1 MGHTLDIIFL
11 LRRKNRKIGLKVHTN
26 VLFTL
31 AAVFGFITVA
41 TLGLLFI
48 NTNQNLTRSSLSKL
62 EETNHQLSQRLEAI
76 RNRLSG
82 YQSQFEDKIAT
93 DNRQRTFW
101 EMNFIHPDIWSM
113 GIGGI
118 NYVSSSKHVSNRN
131 NLTLN
136 EIYKSLDILHGK
148 CGLRHKSLNEIE
160 NQIAGKYDLWA
171 HIPSVNPIPGSMTG
185 SGYGY
190 RVDPFTG
197 GVRMHYGVDIGA
209 PLGNPITASGD
220 GVISYAGWNMG
231 LGLDVEIDHGY
242 GFISRYAHCNSI
254 LVAVG
259 DSVARGQV
267 IATVGQTGRAMS
279 PHLHYEIFVSSQ
291 HTNPE
296 EYINLSNSIFD

>member
-1 MGHTLDIIFL
+1 MGHTLDIIL
-11 LRRKNRKIGLKVHTN
+11 LSCRKNRKIGLKLSTN
-26 VLFTL
+26 LLITMAAIFAFL
-31 AAVFGFITVA
+31 ALSALA
-41 TLGLLFI
+41 LLFI
-48 NTNQNLTRSSLSKL
+48 NTSQNMARMDLSKL
-62 EETNHQLSQRLEAI
+62 EETNHQLSQRLDALK
-76 RNRLSG
+76 NRLG
-82 YQSQFEDKIAT
+82 GFQSQFEDKIAR

-118 NYVSSSKHVSNRN
+118 KYLSPSKHVTNHN
-131 NLTLN
+131 NQALN
-136 EIYKSLDILHGK
+136 EIYKALDILHGK
-148 CGLRHKSLNEIE
+148 CSLRWKSLAEIE
-160 NQIAGKYDLWA
+160 KQIVDKYDLWS
-171 HIPSVNPIPGSMTG
+171 HIPAIDPLPGNPPG

-197 GVRMHYGVDIGA
+197 EIRMHYGVDIGA
-209 PLGNPITASGD
+209 PQGTTITASGD

-259 DSVARGQV
+259 DSVKRGQV
-267 IATVGQTGRAMS
+267 IALVGMTGRAKS

-291 HTNPE
+291 HVNPE

>member
-1 MGHTLDIIFL
+1 MGYTLDIIFL
-11 LRRKNRKIGLKVHTN
+11 LRRKNRKFGIKIHTH
-26 VLFTL
+26 LLITL
-31 AAVFGFITVA
+31 AAVFGFIAVA

-48 NTNQNLTRSSLSKL
+48 NTNQNVARFNLSKL

-82 YQSQFEDKIAT
+82 YQSQFEAKIAS

-118 NYVSSSKHVSNRN
+118 NYVSASRHVSSRN

-136 EIYKSLDILHGK
+136 EIYESLDILHGK
-148 CGLRHKSLNEIE
+148 CSLRRKSLNEID
-160 NQIAGKYDLWA
+160 NQIDRKHDLWA
-171 HIPSVNPIPGSMTG
+171 HMPSVNPIPGSALG

-190 RVDPFTG
+190 RIDPFTG

-209 PLGNPITASGD
+209 SLGSPITASGD

-242 GFISRYAHCNSI
+242 GFVSRYAHCNSI

-267 IATVGQTGRAMS
+267 IATVGQTGRAKS
-279 PHLHYEIFVSSQ
+279 PHLHYEIFVSS
-291 HTNPE
+291 HHSNPE

>member
-11 LRRKNRKIGLKVHTN
+11 SRRKNRKIGLNITVN
-26 VLFTL
+26 LL
-31 AAVFGFITVA
+31 IAIAAIFGFITVS
-41 TLGLLFI
+41 TLALLFI
-48 NTNQNLTRSSLSKL
+48 NTNQNMARFNLSKM
-62 EETNHQLSQRLEAI
+62 EETNHQLSRRLEAI
-76 RNRLSG
+76 KSRLAG
-82 YQSQFEDKIAT
+82 YQSRFEDNIAT

-118 NYVSSSKHVSNRN
+118 KYASPSKHITNRN
-131 NLTLN
+131 NQALS
-136 EIYKSLDILHGK
+136 EIYKSLDILHSK
-148 CGLRHKSLNEIE
+148 CSLRHKSLAEIE
-160 NQIAGKYDLWA
+160 SQINTKYDLWA
-171 HIPSVNPIPGSMTG
+171 HIPTIDPLPGNPPG

-197 GVRMHYGVDIGA
+197 EIRMHYGVDIGA
-209 PLGNPITASGD
+209 SLGTTITASAD

-242 GFISRYAHCNSI
+242 GFVSRYAHCSSI

-259 DSVARGQV
+259 DVVKRGQV
-267 IATVGQTGRAMS
+267 IALVGQTGRAVS

-291 HTNPE
+291 HVNPA

>member
-1 MGHTLDIIFL
+1 MGHTLDIIFIA
-11 LRRKNRKIGLKVHTN
+11 RQKNRKIGLKVTTA
-26 VLFTL
+26 LLITL
-31 AAVFGFITVA
+31 AAIFAFITLG
-41 TLGLLFI
+41 TLALLFI
-48 NTNQNLTRSSLSKL
+48 NTSQNMARMDLDKL
-62 EETNHQLSQRLEAI
+62 EETNRQLSQRLDA
-76 RNRLSG
+76 LKDHLGS
-82 YQSQFEDKIAT
+82 YQSQFEDKIAS

-118 NYVSSSKHVSNRN
+118 KYLSPSKHVTNHN
-131 NLTLN
+131 NQSLN
-136 EIYKSLDILHGK
+136 EIYKALDILHGK
-148 CGLRHKSLNEIE
+148 CSLRRKSLAEID
-160 NQIAGKYDLWA
+160 NQICSKYELWT
-171 HIPSVNPIPGSMTG
+171 HIPAINPIPGSMTG

-209 PLGNPITASGD
+209 SLGSPITASGD

-259 DSVARGQV
+259 DSVKRGQV
-267 IATVGQTGRAMS
+267 IAMVGQTGRAKS

-291 HTNPE
+291 HVNPE
-296 EYINLSNSIFD
+296 EYINFSKSIFD

>member
-1 MGHTLDIIFL
+1 MGNNLDIIFL
-11 LRRKNRKIGLKVHTN
+11 SRRKNRKIGLKLSTN
-26 VLFTL
+26 LLITL
-31 AAVFGFITVA
+31 AAVFAFL
-41 TLGLLFI
+41 TLGTLALLFI
-48 NTNQNLTRSSLSKL
+48 NTSQNMARMDLSNL
-62 EETNHQLSQRLEAI
+62 EETNHQLTRRLDSLK
-76 RNRLSG
+76 NYLGSFQSRL
-82 YQSQFEDKIAT
+82 EDKIAC

-118 NYVSSSKHVSNRN
+118 NYLTPSKHVTSRN
-131 NLTLN
+131 NQNLN
-136 EIYKSLDILHGK
+136 EIYKTLDILHGK
-148 CGLRHKSLNEIE
+148 CSLRWKSLAEIE
-160 NQIAGKYDLWA
+160 NQIIGKYDLWS
-171 HIPSVNPIPGSMTG
+171 HVPSINPIPGSPPG

-209 PLGNPITASGD
+209 GLGSPITASAD

-259 DSVARGQV
+259 DTVQRGQV
-267 IATVGQTGRAMS
+267 IATVGQTGRAKS

-291 HTNPE
+291 HANPE